1 MRDYKELI
9 EALRSFA
16 NSYVQM
22 FGKGESSQLMNDA
35 SGAIEDLIAALTAS
49 NEVIAKSKP
58 KWISVEDEN
67 GQV

>member
-22 FGKGESSQLMNDA
+22 FGKGESSQLMNAVLKCHPLDA
-35 SGAIEDLIAALTAS
+35 HARTAYKGGAEPC
-49 NEVIAKSKP
+49 V
-58 KWISVEDEN
+58 N
-67 GQV
+67 GYG